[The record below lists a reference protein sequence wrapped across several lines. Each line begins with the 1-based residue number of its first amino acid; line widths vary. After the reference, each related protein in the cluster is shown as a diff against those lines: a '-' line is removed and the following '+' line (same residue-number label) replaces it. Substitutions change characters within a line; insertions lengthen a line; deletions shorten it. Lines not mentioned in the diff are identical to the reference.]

1 MRLKLNEEE
10 IALLNEQEISFD
22 RKKNYSDFEILIL
35 SEQIYAKESEFS
47 NTASRKA
54 KDIYNKLD
62 NLAVKISEYV
72 KY

>member
-62 NLAVKISEYV
+62 NLAVKISGLV
-72 KY
+72 QW

>member
-1 MRLKLNEEE
+1 MRLKLTEEE

-47 NTASRKA
+47 NTSSRKA

>member
-35 SEQIYAKESEFS
+35 SEQIYAKEAEFS
-47 NTASRKA
+47 NTSSRKA